1 MSSILIPALCVGA
14 IGLFFGA
21 LLAFSSIVFKVDKD
35 ERIDII
41 CECLPGANC
50 GGCGYAGCAALA
62 EAVVANGETPT
73 KCNLMTEEKNSYI
86 CKIMGIEAKAVEKK
100 TS

>member
-1 MSSILIPALCVGA
+1 MKKQGGFVPGIRPGKPTEEYLTKILNYIVFIGA

-35 ERIDII
+35 ERIDIV

-50 GGCGYAGCAALA
+50 GGCGYALYIPPD
-62 EAVVANGETPT
+62 PT
-73 KCNLMTEEKNSYI
+73 VYQESQWYSHNQNACGRL
-86 CKIMGIEAKAVEKK
+86 
-100 TS
+100 